1 VTRPEDDTD
10 LDVAAAAEAAEDGD
24 GFVLDLDGF
33 DGPLHVLLHLARLQK
48 VDLARLS
55 LTHLCDQYLAFI
67 EIAKLKRIELAADY
81 LVMAAW
87 LSLLKS
93 RALLP
98 KPPADPNALSE
109 ADLASRLALKL
120 MRLAEAREA
129 AKRLD
134 ALDQVGRDVFLVG
147 QPQSLKIERTKVWQ
161 ADLMELLRAYGGQ
174 RLKKLKTRAYAAR
187 QRKAYPLETARK
199 RLEAA
204 LNDLAEWAELE
215 SLSPRPERGP
225 DAPPAPSYLAST
237 FGAALEL
244 VRDHRLDV
252 RQAGPFA
259 PLFFRAHREEGGA

>member
-1 VTRPEDDTD
+1 MTRQEDDTD
-10 LDVAAAAEAAEDGD
+10 LDVAAAAEAAEDGE
-24 GFVLDLDGF
+24 GFVLDIDGF

-98 KPPADPNALSE
+98 KPPADPGALSD
-109 ADLASRLALKL
+109 ADLAQRLALKL
-120 MRLAEAREA
+120 MRLAEARDA

-134 ALDQVGRDVFLVG
+134 ALDQVDRDVFLAG
-147 QPQSLKIERTKVWQ
+147 QTRPLKIDRTPVWQ
-161 ADLMELLRAYGGQ
+161 ADLMDLLRAYGGQ
-174 RLKKLKTRAYAAR
+174 RLKRLKTRAYSAR
-187 QRKAYPLETARK
+187 LRKAYPLETARK

-204 LNDLAEWAELE
+204 LGELAEWAELQ

-225 DAPPAPSYLAST
+225 DAPPAPSYVAST

-252 RQAGPFA
+252 RQEGPFK
-259 PLFFRAHREEGGA
+259 PLYLRAHREEGGA

>member
-1 VTRPEDDTD
+1 VTAREDDTD
-10 LDVAAAAEAAEDGD
+10 LDVQAAAEAAEDGE

-48 VDLARLS
+48 VDLTRLS

-98 KPPADPNALSE
+98 KATADGDALSE
-109 ADLASRLALKL
+109 TEIAARLALKL

-134 ALDQVGRDVFLVG
+134 ALDQVDRDLFLAGR
-147 QPQSLKIERTKVWQ
+147 PQVLKIERTAVWQ
-161 ADLMELLRAYGGQ
+161 ADLMDLLKAYGGQ
-174 RLKKLKTRAYAAR
+174 RLKSLKRRTYAAKP
-187 QRKAYPLETARK
+187 RKAYPLETARK
-199 RLEAA
+199 RLESQLSELADWAA
-204 LNDLAEWAELE
+204 LE
-215 SLSPRPERGP
+215 SLSPRPELGSE
-225 DAPPAPSYLAST
+225 APPAPSYLAST

-244 VRDHRLDV
+244 VRDHRLEA
-252 RQAGPFA
+252 RQEAPFA
-259 PLFFRAHREEGGA
+259 PLYLRARRLAAKS